1 MTLSDEDRDQ
11 LVKYNIEK
19 SKQAIEDVEFLMDS
33 NKLYLAANRI
43 YYGIF
48 YMLSALALKH
58 KFSTKNH
65 GQLIGWFNQ
74 NFVKTSRIDK
84 KYSNILRL
92 SFELRSDADY
102 DVLKIFN
109 KEEIQQSYI
118 EMKEI
123 IFETEKL
130 INPRKSAAKNNEK

>member
-11 LVKYNIEK
+11 LIKYNIEK
-19 SKQAIEDVEFLMDS
+19 GKQAIEDVQFLMDS

-48 YMLSALALKH
+48 YMLSALALKNN
-58 KFSTKNH
+58 FSTKNH
-65 GQLIGWFNQ
+65 GQLIGWFNK
-74 NFVKTSRIDK
+74 NFVKTSRIDR

-109 KEEIQQSYI
+109 KEEIQQSYS

-123 IFETEKL
+123 ISEIEKFL
-130 INPRKSAAKNNEK
+130 